1 MAKQIA
7 QIFGYQSHQMIS
19 SDKHGG
25 PVNSTFHM
33 LPGIN
38 AKVLSLVTVNLTHL
52 HNRLSKCH
60 LGSSPYFEEIYT
72 YR

>member
-25 PVNSTFHM
+25 PVNSTFQYAPRH
-33 LPGIN
+33 
-38 AKVLSLVTVNLTHL
+38 
-52 HNRLSKCH
+52 KCQGTFFSDCQSH
-60 LGSSPYFEEIYT
+60 TFT
-72 YR
+72 